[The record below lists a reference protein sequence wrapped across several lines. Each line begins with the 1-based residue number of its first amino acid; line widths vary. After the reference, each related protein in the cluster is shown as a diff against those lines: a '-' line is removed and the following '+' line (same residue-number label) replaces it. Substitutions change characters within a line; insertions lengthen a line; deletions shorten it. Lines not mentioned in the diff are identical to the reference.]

1 MIRSIA
7 RGAAAF
13 GAVVVITVIAKT
25 VLPVNAATVGF
36 TYILLVL
43 NLATFWG
50 FREACI
56 ASLAATFSYNFF
68 FLPPVGTLTIA
79 DPENWVAL
87 FSLLL
92 TSMIASQ
99 LSAKVKRR
107 AAEAL
112 ERQADLESLYTFSR
126 SILLIEGGE
135 PFARQLARALAE
147 VFRFEAVV
155 LFDRR
160 SGEFFRAGPAD
171 FDGLED
177 QLREAALH
185 GSSFT
190 DATGRRVITAIRLGM
205 DPIASIAMEGDRK
218 QDSVTQGIA
227 NLVAIGLERARAQE
241 LGHEME
247 AARRSEQ
254 LRTTLIDAMAHEF
267 KTPLT
272 SIKAATTALLADR
285 GQPSEELLRMA
296 DEEADHLR
304 ELIDDAVDTARLES
318 AHIDLERQYSDAAQL
333 VREVLS
339 SMRSELEGRQVV
351 MEERGDTRLEADAR
365 LVKLAFKQIAENAR
379 KYSPA
384 SEAIR
389 VAVEGEEEA
398 VVISVRDSG
407 PGIAQADQDKIFDR
421 FYRAEH
427 WRESLPGSGLG
438 LSIARTIVRAHGGDI
453 TLDSRPGDT
462 VFRMRFPRS

>member
-135 PFARQLARALAE
+135 PFARQLARARAE

-160 SGEFFRAGPAD
+160 TGEFFRAGPAD

-205 DPIASIAMEGDRK
+205 DPIASIAMQGDRK

-247 AARRSEQ
+247 AARRSEH

-339 SMRSELEGRQVV
+339 SMRSELEGRKVV
-351 MEERGDTRLEADAR
+351 VEARGDTRIEADAR

-389 VAVEGEEEA
+389 VAVEGEEDA
-398 VVISVRDSG
+398 VAISVRDSG

-421 FYRAEH
+421 FYRAEQ

-438 LSIARTIVRAHGGDI
+438 LSIARSIVRAHGGDI